1 MNYNRKV
8 SRGRRRRHIIIVV
21 SGLLLLVCITLAIVS
36 CVTDNKVMFFAMSK
50 QAAQLEDLDS
60 LSPLTTSSEKPQSR
74 WENSSA
80 ANAVSSIPP
89 QSATASTPLSEMSYQ
104 SLYPDLYAPVVK
116 PIQPSSE
123 KIVYLTFDDGPSNL
137 TIPLLDVLDQYHVK
151 ATFFLMG
158 HTDTADIKAMKEI
171 ANRGHVIGVHTY
183 THKYR
188 DIYASPSAYLY
199 DFNRMHELI
208 KQVTGIDT
216 QIYRYAGGSVN
227 SYNRDTARAI
237 TQEMN
242 RRGYV
247 YFDWNVSGEDAEPGA
262 TAASI
267 YRNTMSGIR
276 RHRQSV
282 VLLHNSSSKRDT
294 LTLTPKIIETLKKEG
309 YQFKTLD
316 ASLDNSPYQFPLP
329 KPVVANKGVTSS
341 GTTVK

>member
-1 MNYNRKV
+1 MNHYRKV
-8 SRGRRRRHIIIVV
+8 TRSRRRRHIIIVV
-21 SGLLLLVCITLAIVS
+21 SGLLLLACITLTIAS
-36 CVTDNKVMFFAMSK
+36 CVFDHKVFFFPMSK
-50 QAAQLEDLDS
+50 QAAQLEDADS
-60 LSPLTTSSEKPQSR
+60 LSSLASEEKPQSR
-74 WENSSA
+74 QENSSA

-89 QSATASTPLSEMSYQ
+89 QSAAASIPPSGMSYQ

-123 KIVYLTFDDGPSNL
+123 KTVYLTFDDGPSDL

-158 HTDTADIKAMKEI
+158 HTDTADLKAMKEI
-171 ANRGHVIGVHTY
+171 ANRGHSIGVHTY
-183 THKYR
+183 THRYR
-188 DIYASPSAYLY
+188 EIYASPSAYLY

-247 YFDWNVSGEDAEPGA
+247 YFDWNVSGEDAAPGA

-267 YRNTMSGIR
+267 YRDTMNGIR

-294 LTLTPKIIETLKKEG
+294 LTLTPKIIETLQKEG

-316 ASLDNSPYQFPLP
+316 ASLDSSPYRFPLP
-329 KPVVANKGVTSS
+329 KPVAVNTRTVSS
-341 GTTVK
+341 SKAVK